1 MLRVNEIPKMF
12 FNKVEFKIKQI
23 SRMGI
28 MTIEFSGK
36 SNGTKELI
44 AKINN
49 STFEIILHQGTKT
62 EKIKFELMSLL
73 NRGSLIFIKLNDLNI
88 TSSKAE
94 IEVIVKESVIV
105 KLPSNHIVAIFQ
117 DYRTS
122 TWVPP

>member
-12 FNKVEFKIKQI
+12 FNKVEFKIKQMSKI
-23 SRMGI
+23 GI
-28 MTIEFSGK
+28 MTIEFPVK

-44 AKINN
+44 GKINN
-49 STFEIILHQGTKT
+49 STFEIILHQGTNT
-62 EKIKFELMSLL
+62 EKIKFELMSQL
-73 NRGSLIFIKLNDLNI
+73 NRGRLIFIKVNDLNI

-94 IEVIVKESVIV
+94 IEVIVKKSVIV
-105 KLPSNHIVAIFQ
+105 KLPSNHIAAISQ